1 MHIHGLSYLAQ
12 TNRSITVI
20 LDSVDD
26 AARIRHFQFASKRLQ
41 ASGIGIVS
49 RRSRRCGVNWHT
61 FEVKIA

>member
-41 ASGIGIVS
+41 ASGIGIVIDAPE
-49 RRSRRCGVNWHT
+49 G
-61 FEVKIA
+61 AA